1 MGCWTVAKAIVEKQ
15 PHVASAKT
23 TGDPAQRR
31 AGAKRGPQPVRWAE
45 NGAGRGIVMVKNQL
59 EWEESRK
66 KLKERKK
73 RRTKDGP
80 TSDEP
85 GEFGFPMGDFK
96 EQIGRLLDAVKRKT
110 HERR

>member
-1 MGCWTVAKAIVEKQ
+1 
-15 PHVASAKT
+15 
-23 TGDPAQRR
+23 
-31 AGAKRGPQPVRWAE
+31 
-45 NGAGRGIVMVKNQL
+45 MVKNQQ

-96 EQIGRLLDAVKRKT
+96 EQIGRLLDAVRGKT